1 MTRIRIRKGIA
12 KGVVKIPSSKS
23 YGHRALIAAALAH
36 GQSVISNLNYSKDIL
51 ATIDVLRVLGAQID
65 IEGSRAIVNGCNP
78 FLAKCSNVLCEES
91 GSTLRFLIP
100 VFSLGNELHTF
111 MGKGELLKRPQ
122 SVYQKLFNEMD
133 AVFLHYCD
141 RIEAAGPLVA
151 GEYHLAGNVSSQ
163 FITGLL
169 FAMPLLNGDSILHIE
184 EPFASKS
191 YVSITIDILRRFNI
205 KITMDGNDIFI
216 KGKQKYLPYDYEV
229 EGDYSSAA
237 FFGLLGA
244 INNEISIK
252 GLSPSLQ
259 GDRVVFDYLKLVG
272 AHVDIRENEIVVGNG
287 ICHGCTFDLNDCPDL
302 GPALMALAAISNETF
317 VFNNIARLKI
327 KESDRVAC
335 MFEELAKIGAK
346 LFSDDNKA
354 IIKGVDVNKLKGT
367 YEFAGHNDHRIVM
380 ALAIISTVLPQ
391 GAVINGAEAVAKSY
405 PDFFKDLCKLG
416 IEVEVVDD

>member
-12 KGVVKIPSSKS
+12 KGVIKIPSSKS

-36 GQSVISNLNYSKDIL
+36 GQSIISNLNYSKDIL
-51 ATIDVLRVLGAQID
+51 ATIDALRVLGAQID

-259 GDRVVFDYLKLVG
+259 GDRVVFDYLKLLG
-272 AHVDIRENEIVVGNG
+272 AHVDIRENEIVVGSGTCN
-287 ICHGCTFDLNDCPDL
+287 GCTFDLNDCPDL
-302 GPALMALAAISNETF
+302 GPALMALAATKS
-317 VFNNIARLKI
+317 L
-327 KESDRVAC
+327 
-335 MFEELAKIGAK
+335 
-346 LFSDDNKA
+346 
-354 IIKGVDVNKLKGT
+354 
-367 YEFAGHNDHRIVM
+367 YEAGHLDE
-380 ALAIISTVLPQ
+380 ALEIAGDLFIEDEQ
-391 GAVINGAEAVAKSY
+391 YEEER
-405 PDFFKDLCKLG
+405 KDLVRSIRLDLIQNEAGCIDYADLPDIEDDGTEHGSEWLFMIRILVTILVIRNLYVCNGWFTLG
-416 IEVEVVDD
+416 ADIAVFYLLMEGELKNDL